1 MCTRILH
8 GPRLRRCMKGWQLI
22 FYCSSFLRRRTER
35 RRTGDGGGGGRS
47 RLFMILYTR
56 ACVCVCVWVIYIQF
70 FFSPRCCGKRHKSVR
85 EDIFDRAAAATATA
99 DQRRSSSSSV
109 PRRMAI
115 KIINYINNV
124 RSHPSNCIT
133 HTRAHTHKRTYNTQ
147 SFDVKPIAHK
157 LRNFLR
163 PSSSWVPPDFFFFKI
178 HFYTATLLYSIIS
191 SARPPLLSRP
201 RVPVWH
207 YIILLYITS
216 SRYICATSPFGRGV
230 SIEFRGKKI
239 VLFFRNPQIKRIM

>member
-8 GPRLRRCMKGWQLI
+8 GPSSRGGWRGD
-22 FYCSSFLRRRTER
+22 SWSFIAAAFC
-35 RRTGDGGGGGRS
+35 GGGWREDIGGREKS
-47 RLFMILYTR
+47 FIYDIIY
-56 ACVCVCVWVIYIQF
+56 VCVWVICIQF

-133 HTRAHTHKRTYNTQ
+133 HIHTYYTQ

-163 PSSSWVPPDFFFFKI
+163 PSSS
-178 HFYTATLLYSIIS
+178 
-191 SARPPLLSRP
+191 
-201 RVPVWH
+201 
-207 YIILLYITS
+207 
-216 SRYICATSPFGRGV
+216 
-230 SIEFRGKKI
+230 
-239 VLFFRNPQIKRIM
+239 